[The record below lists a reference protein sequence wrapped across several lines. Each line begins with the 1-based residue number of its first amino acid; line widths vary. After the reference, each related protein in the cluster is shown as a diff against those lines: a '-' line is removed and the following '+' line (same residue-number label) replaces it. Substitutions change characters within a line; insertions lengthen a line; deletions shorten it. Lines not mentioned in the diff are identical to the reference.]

1 MQKDRLIEL
10 LEDQIRSL
18 KEQLEAAARREEH
31 GRLLICELT
40 MQVRQLTE
48 SVHSLEEALTLKNG
62 KLKKQENISR
72 GLGKLIS
79 NESEKQVPGKA
90 EAVRQTSPSRPCPS
104 PKERGNNKSKR
115 KEHFELE
122 EKVIEVNPEHPL
134 FSISLAKFMGY
145 RDSIRYVYTPPKFEK
160 LVYRQNIYS
169 LNGTVFCGS
178 APQAPFLNSNYDGSF
193 VAGLCQLRYIYS
205 MSVERIIGFFRE
217 SGFELEKPTAHH
229 LLGRAA
235 EVLENLY
242 RALRMAVLE
251 DSYLCCDESYHKVLV
266 EEKNSKGKGV
276 RQGYIWAAVAVKQK
290 LILYLYENGSRS
302 GKVLFDLL
310 SQYEGTVQSDAYSP
324 YRKLESDAYPGIKRI
339 ACLQHVKRKFLEVQE
354 EPDAQKIVELTN
366 KLYQKEHEHCVGRQ
380 GWTDKDNLRHRK
392 RYAPQ
397 ILSEIKRELLRIKSK
412 PDLLPKSEMA
422 GAVDYMLSQWE
433 AIKGIFT
440 EGYYYLDNNL
450 VERYNRYISLSR
462 RNSLFFGSHKGAE
475 RGALFY
481 SLACSCRMQGI
492 NTFEYITEV
501 INKAAKLPPNT
512 DIKVYRNLL
521 PDKWKE
527 NRSRIE
533 TYRGDATSIF
543 FEGGDGI
550 AETLT

>member
-1 MQKDRLIEL
+1 MTAHDLYTRTLSDYKSCLC
-10 LEDQIRSL
+10 S
-18 KEQLEAAARREEH
+18 
-31 GRLLICELT
+31 
-40 MQVRQLTE
+40 
-48 SVHSLEEALTLKNG
+48 SPALTLRSYCRERHVNYHG
-62 KLKKQENISR
+62 MCLWLSR
-72 GLGKLIS
+72 HGI
-79 NESEKQVPGKA
+79 
-90 EAVRQTSPSRPCPS
+90 
-104 PKERGNNKSKR
+104 
-115 KEHFELE
+115 
-122 EKVIEVNPEHPL
+122 
-134 FSISLAKFMGY
+134 
-145 RDSIRYVYTPPKFEK
+145 SIRELHPSSPDMLYGVTITFPDG
-160 LVYRQNIYS
+160 V
-169 LNGTVFCGS
+169 TVSIKQGS
-178 APQAPFLNSNYDGSF
+178 PFSVNRFID
-193 VAGLCQLRYIYS
+193 RY
-205 MSVERIIGFFRE
+205 
-217 SGFELEKPTAHH
+217 
-229 LLGRAA
+229 
-235 EVLENLY
+235 
-242 RALRMAVLE
+242 
-251 DSYLCCDESYHKVLV
+251 
-266 EEKNSKGKGV
+266 NSK
-276 RQGYIWAAVAVKQK
+276 I
-290 LILYLYENGSRS
+290 
-302 GKVLFDLL
+302 
-310 SQYEGTVQSDAYSP
+310 
-324 YRKLESDAYPGIKRI
+324 
-339 ACLQHVKRKFLEVQE
+339 QE
-354 EPDAQKIVELTN
+354 EESCLVELTN

-475 RGALFY
+475 KGALFY

-533 TYRGDATSIF
+533 T
-543 FEGGDGI
+543 
-550 AETLT
+550 

>member
-1 MQKDRLIEL
+1 MTAHDLYTRTLSDYKSCLC
-10 LEDQIRSL
+10 S
-18 KEQLEAAARREEH
+18 
-31 GRLLICELT
+31 
-40 MQVRQLTE
+40 
-48 SVHSLEEALTLKNG
+48 SPALTLRSYCRERHVNYHG
-62 KLKKQENISR
+62 MCLWLSR
-72 GLGKLIS
+72 HGI
-79 NESEKQVPGKA
+79 
-90 EAVRQTSPSRPCPS
+90 
-104 PKERGNNKSKR
+104 
-115 KEHFELE
+115 
-122 EKVIEVNPEHPL
+122 
-134 FSISLAKFMGY
+134 
-145 RDSIRYVYTPPKFEK
+145 SIRELRPSSPDMLYGVTITFPDG
-160 LVYRQNIYS
+160 V
-169 LNGTVFCGS
+169 TVSIKQGS
-178 APQAPFLNSNYDGSF
+178 SF
-193 VAGLCQLRYIYS
+193 SVSRFIDRY
-205 MSVERIIGFFRE
+205 
-217 SGFELEKPTAHH
+217 
-229 LLGRAA
+229 
-235 EVLENLY
+235 
-242 RALRMAVLE
+242 
-251 DSYLCCDESYHKVLV
+251 
-266 EEKNSKGKGV
+266 NSK
-276 RQGYIWAAVAVKQK
+276 I
-290 LILYLYENGSRS
+290 
-302 GKVLFDLL
+302 
-310 SQYEGTVQSDAYSP
+310 
-324 YRKLESDAYPGIKRI
+324 
-339 ACLQHVKRKFLEVQE
+339 QE
-354 EPDAQKIVELTN
+354 EESCLVELTN

-533 TYRGDATSIF
+533 T
-543 FEGGDGI
+543 
-550 AETLT
+550 

>member
-1 MQKDRLIEL
+1 MTAHDLYTRTLSDYKSCLC
-10 LEDQIRSL
+10 S
-18 KEQLEAAARREEH
+18 
-31 GRLLICELT
+31 
-40 MQVRQLTE
+40 
-48 SVHSLEEALTLKNG
+48 SPALTLRSYCRERHVNYHG
-62 KLKKQENISR
+62 MCLWLSR
-72 GLGKLIS
+72 HGI
-79 NESEKQVPGKA
+79 
-90 EAVRQTSPSRPCPS
+90 
-104 PKERGNNKSKR
+104 
-115 KEHFELE
+115 
-122 EKVIEVNPEHPL
+122 
-134 FSISLAKFMGY
+134 
-145 RDSIRYVYTPPKFEK
+145 SIRELHPSSPDMLYGVTITFPDG
-160 LVYRQNIYS
+160 V
-169 LNGTVFCGS
+169 TVSIKQGS
-178 APQAPFLNSNYDGSF
+178 SF
-193 VAGLCQLRYIYS
+193 SVSRFIDRY
-205 MSVERIIGFFRE
+205 
-217 SGFELEKPTAHH
+217 
-229 LLGRAA
+229 
-235 EVLENLY
+235 
-242 RALRMAVLE
+242 
-251 DSYLCCDESYHKVLV
+251 
-266 EEKNSKGKGV
+266 NSK
-276 RQGYIWAAVAVKQK
+276 I
-290 LILYLYENGSRS
+290 
-302 GKVLFDLL
+302 
-310 SQYEGTVQSDAYSP
+310 
-324 YRKLESDAYPGIKRI
+324 
-339 ACLQHVKRKFLEVQE
+339 QE
-354 EPDAQKIVELTN
+354 EESCLVELTN

-533 TYRGDATSIF
+533 T
-543 FEGGDGI
+543 
-550 AETLT
+550 

>member
-1 MQKDRLIEL
+1 MTAHDLYTRTLSDYKSCLC
-10 LEDQIRSL
+10 S
-18 KEQLEAAARREEH
+18 
-31 GRLLICELT
+31 
-40 MQVRQLTE
+40 
-48 SVHSLEEALTLKNG
+48 SPALTLRSYCRERHVNYHG
-62 KLKKQENISR
+62 MCLWLSR
-72 GLGKLIS
+72 HGI
-79 NESEKQVPGKA
+79 
-90 EAVRQTSPSRPCPS
+90 
-104 PKERGNNKSKR
+104 
-115 KEHFELE
+115 
-122 EKVIEVNPEHPL
+122 
-134 FSISLAKFMGY
+134 
-145 RDSIRYVYTPPKFEK
+145 SIRELHPSSPDMLYGVTITFPDG
-160 LVYRQNIYS
+160 V
-169 LNGTVFCGS
+169 TVSIKQGS
-178 APQAPFLNSNYDGSF
+178 PFSVNRFID
-193 VAGLCQLRYIYS
+193 RY
-205 MSVERIIGFFRE
+205 
-217 SGFELEKPTAHH
+217 
-229 LLGRAA
+229 
-235 EVLENLY
+235 
-242 RALRMAVLE
+242 
-251 DSYLCCDESYHKVLV
+251 
-266 EEKNSKGKGV
+266 NSK
-276 RQGYIWAAVAVKQK
+276 I
-290 LILYLYENGSRS
+290 
-302 GKVLFDLL
+302 
-310 SQYEGTVQSDAYSP
+310 
-324 YRKLESDAYPGIKRI
+324 
-339 ACLQHVKRKFLEVQE
+339 QE
-354 EPDAQKIVELTN
+354 EESCLVELTN

-422 GAVDYMLSQWE
+422 GAVDYMLAQWE

-533 TYRGDATSIF
+533 T
-543 FEGGDGI
+543 
-550 AETLT
+550 